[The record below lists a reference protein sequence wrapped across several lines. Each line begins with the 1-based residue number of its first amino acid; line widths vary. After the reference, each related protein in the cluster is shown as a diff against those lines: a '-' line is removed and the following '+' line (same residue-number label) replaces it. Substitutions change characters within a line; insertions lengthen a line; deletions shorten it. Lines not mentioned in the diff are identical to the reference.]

1 MPIETVWDIQEM
13 DAYECIPRN
22 NGGIDDVADELT
34 EYIPECVIDAINQDY
49 DADNPIIYTRLTLV
63 RIQTSRGKVKD
74 VKRAIVGDDGLP
86 EQYPDSN
93 IDVPA
98 KRHRELAKFL
108 ADNGFEFEDEGGQ
121 EDG

>member
-1 MPIETVWDIQEM
+1 MPIETVWDIQDMSFRNNE
-13 DAYECIPRN
+13 PRN
-22 NGGIDDVADELT
+22 NGEIDDVADKLT
-34 EYIPECVIDAINQDY
+34 EYMPECVIDAINQDY
-49 DADNPIIYTRLTLV
+49 DCDHPMIYTRLTLV
-63 RIQTSRGKVKD
+63 RIQTSRGKVLD

-86 EQYPDSN
+86 EQYRGSN

-108 ADNGFEFEDEGGQ
+108 VDNGFEFNDEGEQ

>member
-13 DAYECIPRN
+13 EAHECTPLN
-22 NGGIDDVADELT
+22 KGEIDDAADMLT
-34 EYIPECVIDAINQDY
+34 EYIPEHVIDAINQDY
-49 DADNPIIYTRLTLV
+49 DADDPMIYTRLTLV

-86 EQYPDSN
+86 EQYRGST

-108 ADNGFEFEDEGGQ
+108 ADNGFEFNDEGNQ

>member
-13 DAYECIPRN
+13 EAYECTPLN
-22 NGGIDDVADELT
+22 KGEIDDVADKLT
-34 EYIPECVIDAINQDY
+34 EYMPECVIDAINQVD
-49 DADNPIIYTRLTLV
+49 DADDPMIYTRLTLV
-63 RIQTSRGKVKD
+63 RIQTSRGKVND

-86 EQYPDSN
+86 EQYRGST

-108 ADNGFEFEDEGGQ
+108 ADNGFEFSDEGDQ
-121 EDG
+121 DDG

>member
-13 DAYECIPRN
+13 EAYDCTPINKGE
-22 NGGIDDVADELT
+22 IDDVADKLT
-34 EYIPECVIDAINQDY
+34 EYIPEHVIDAINQDY
-49 DADNPIIYTRLTLV
+49 DADDPMVYTRLTLV
-63 RIQTSRGKVKD
+63 RIQTSRGKVLD

-86 EQYPDSN
+86 EQYPDST

-108 ADNGFEFEDEGGQ
+108 ADNGFEFNDEGEQ

>member
-13 DAYECIPRN
+13 EAYDCTPLNKGET
-22 NGGIDDVADELT
+22 DDVADNLT

-49 DADNPIIYTRLTLV
+49 DADDPMVYTRLTLV
-63 RIQTSRGKVKD
+63 RIQTSRGKVLD
-74 VKRAIVGDDGLP
+74 VKRAIVEDDGLP
-86 EQYPDSN
+86 EQYPDGT

-108 ADNGFEFEDEGGQ
+108 ADNGFEFNDEGEQEDE
-121 EDG
+121 